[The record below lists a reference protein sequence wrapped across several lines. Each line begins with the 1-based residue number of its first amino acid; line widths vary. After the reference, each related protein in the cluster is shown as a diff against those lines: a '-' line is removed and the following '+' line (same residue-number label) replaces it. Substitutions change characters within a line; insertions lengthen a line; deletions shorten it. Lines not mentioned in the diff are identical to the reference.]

1 MSGDEAP
8 APVEEPVATS
18 TPSVTEADPVFDEVA
33 DENVVDVTAMVDE
46 ARLARDAGQVFNPA
60 GSNAIELYL
69 AAVAADPENVIIAA
83 ELDATVEQALGL
95 AETALLESRVD
106 DADAALQRVALAD
119 PENSRLV
126 FLTAQLQQMQL
137 RGHLADA
144 RAAIRDT
151 RFEDAGNSLAAARAL
166 GVSDVTEIDAVAE
179 ELSSARSEQQ
189 VDEVLALAAARLEE
203 GSLLNPANDNARYY
217 YELVLS
223 NDAGNT
229 AARQGLNVVASKL
242 ALQARAEIDNG
253 NLDAAESLLDDAAA
267 LDASS
272 SELAA
277 TAAALI
283 AARDAIAERERRA
296 AEARRQAEAERRAA
310 EQRAEAERRAAEIRA
325 EEERLAAAEAEA
337 QAQAEAEAPAQAEQQ
352 TQQTAAAEQPPV
364 ETPLETPQDTPAAD
378 TTPVKDTTVAGAVG
392 AVVADEAA
400 EPEPPVD
407 VRSQTPV
414 GMSSLN
420 RTRYVAPKYPRA
432 AQRRN
437 QSGWVDIAFTVTL
450 EGTVKDVEV
459 RESVPGDTFD
469 NAAIR
474 AVEKWEFEPVVEN
487 GVTVEKRAAVRM
499 MFALE

>member
-1 MSGDEAP
+1 M
-8 APVEEPVATS
+8 
-18 TPSVTEADPVFDEVA
+18 
-33 DENVVDVTAMVDE
+33 
-46 ARLARDAGQVFNPA
+46 
-60 GSNAIELYL
+60 
-69 AAVAADPENVIIAA
+69 
-83 ELDATVEQALGL
+83 
-95 AETALLESRVD
+95 
-106 DADAALQRVALAD
+106 QRVALAD

-151 RFEDAGNSLAAARAL
+151 RFEDAGNSLATARAL

-203 GSLLNPANDNARYY
+203 GSHLNPANDNARYY

-337 QAQAEAEAPAQAEQQ
+337 QAQAEAEAP
-352 TQQTAAAEQPPV
+352 
-364 ETPLETPQDTPAAD
+364 
-378 TTPVKDTTVAGAVG
+378 TPVKDETVAGAVG

-474 AVEKWEFEPVVEN
+474 AVEKWEFEPVIEN